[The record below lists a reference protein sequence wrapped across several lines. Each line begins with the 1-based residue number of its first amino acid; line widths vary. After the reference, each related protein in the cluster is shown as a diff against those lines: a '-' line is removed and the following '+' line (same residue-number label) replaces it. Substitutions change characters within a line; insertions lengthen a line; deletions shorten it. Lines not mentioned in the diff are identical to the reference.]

1 MKKLLLSTILFLTC
15 ISAFSQHNE
24 NEKKITD
31 TIPKINGNYEYIEVV
46 SLDTSY
52 KKEQLYRNAKVFL
65 VDIFKSAK
73 DVIQYDDKE
82 QGKIIGKGVLELA
95 DYHVIFT
102 VVDEFTWNVNF
113 TIEISCKDG
122 KYRYRLYDILINQ
135 RVKNDTYN
143 TPSVL
148 TVDDAIKNTQKG
160 PFKKVSTRLVNSM
173 LHNFR
178 NDITILKT
186 YMNKSQAKSKDD
198 F

>member
-1 MKKLLLSTILFLTC
+1 MKKILLIAILLFSC

-24 NEKKITD
+24 NEKTITD
-31 TIPKINGNYEYIEVV
+31 TIPKVNGNYEYMEVV
-46 SLDTSY
+46 TLDTSY

-82 QGKIIGKGVLELA
+82 QGKIIGKGILELS
-95 DYHVIFT
+95 DYHIIFT
-102 VVDEFTWNVNF
+102 VIDQFTWDVNF

-122 KYRYRLYDILINQ
+122 KYRYRLYDIVINQ
-135 RVKNDTYN
+135 RIKNDTYN

-148 TVDDAIKNTQKG
+148 TVDDAIANTKKG
-160 PFKKVSTRLVNSM
+160 SFKKVSTRLVNSM
-173 LHNFR
+173 LHNFK
-178 NDITILKT
+178 NDITTLKS
-186 YMNKSQAKSKDD
+186 YMSKAQVKSKDD